1 MKKTRKKSLT
11 FLSFPLFM
19 IGMISVQG
27 FDLDSALHDT
37 TQILKGQDEE
47 KDTIIEKLHQKGITI
62 FTTWESFMP
71 NTQIRRDEAAKML
84 TLTKQA
90 LTHKLTTTWN
100 DPVCAFTDL
109 NEAWEDL
116 RDLLQVSCYEGLFHG
131 HQGKFMPKNDIT
143 KGEILTVAGRILYG
157 VLDETNGHFATNY
170 ANQLHQ
176 DHYLEGTTLIDA
188 SQRDIPATR
197 WDLAIILWNILK

>member
-1 MKKTRKKSLT
+1 
-11 FLSFPLFM
+11 M

-90 LTHKLTTTWN
+90 LTHKLTTT
-100 DPVCAFTDL
+100 
-109 NEAWEDL
+109 
-116 RDLLQVSCYEGLFHG
+116 
-131 HQGKFMPKNDIT
+131 
-143 KGEILTVAGRILYG
+143 
-157 VLDETNGHFATNY
+157 
-170 ANQLHQ
+170 
-176 DHYLEGTTLIDA
+176 
-188 SQRDIPATR
+188 
-197 WDLAIILWNILK
+197 

>member
-1 MKKTRKKSLT
+1 MFMTMKKTRKKSLT

-47 KDTIIEKLHQKGITI
+47 KDTIIENLHQKGITI

-90 LTHKLTTTWN
+90 LTHKLTTT
-100 DPVCAFTDL
+100 
-109 NEAWEDL
+109 
-116 RDLLQVSCYEGLFHG
+116 
-131 HQGKFMPKNDIT
+131 
-143 KGEILTVAGRILYG
+143 
-157 VLDETNGHFATNY
+157 
-170 ANQLHQ
+170 
-176 DHYLEGTTLIDA
+176 
-188 SQRDIPATR
+188 
-197 WDLAIILWNILK
+197 